1 MLPQALRSGPRAA
14 ALATLAVFAAAP
26 LPAQTPAA
34 APLVVTVAPVTLTP
48 GGKAEA
54 KVTLEILRGVRII
67 APGSEGKFLQPA
79 QLAFNAADG
88 VFVEPPAWP
97 DPKVWHAEPDDPP
110 IKVFEGKIQFTV
122 TVHAGP
128 KVQAQELM
136 LQGRLRYQPIVMDDY
151 QKAATLEVR
160 MPVTVTAAPA
170 EAPQPKAKAKA
181 KGTAAT
187 RP

>member
-136 LQGRLRYQPIVMDDY
+136 LQGRLPEGGDTRGAYAGHRDRSAGGG
-151 QKAATLEVR
+151 AATEGEGESEGDGR
-160 MPVTVTAAPA
+160 YSTVTDLARLR
-170 EAPQPKAKAKA
+170 
-181 KGTAAT
+181 G
-187 RP
+187 